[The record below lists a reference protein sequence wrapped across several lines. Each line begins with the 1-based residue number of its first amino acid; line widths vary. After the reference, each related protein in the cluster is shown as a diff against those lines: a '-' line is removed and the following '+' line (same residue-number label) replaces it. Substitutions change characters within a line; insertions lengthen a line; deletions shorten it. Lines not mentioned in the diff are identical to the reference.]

1 MATIR
6 QLENQVRELRRQLEE
21 SDQRLRNMRN
31 EINRINSV
39 QYEKLRREYDRL
51 LEQKTRQNALEYEA
65 RLRQLQEEMAELNRK
80 RAEAVRQALEQAQ
93 REQSSILNQLEEKN
107 YELQA
112 TVERMQKTERE
123 HTQVSAS
130 FSESMIRDAQEASKE
145 TSRVPHEF
153 FFPHQFCIIQ
163 EHLNNA
169 SKLAGRQM
177 FEAAAAT
184 ADAARVEIELLRVK
198 TDQKLSEWKEL
209 FDLYCEVVSRLH
221 EGLESLLNTRLQTEA
236 GLFSMDSGELDFWSQ
251 GLFTGLREQ
260 IMEAYRTV
268 EEIEAVGINE
278 YLKHQ
283 TPITLFRLNQTLNKA
298 MEMET
303 RLEAV
308 ACCVRSER
316 TFSDARYMAG
326 QRIIDLLEAH
336 GYTYPVEAG
345 FLKKNGEENPG
356 DCYEILYVKGEV
368 DELRISLIPVR
379 RDGVCTGTRCLVRW
393 TVRSVPD
400 SVVVDLAS
408 EAIRDRL
415 EGELGKQKIQ
425 IQIVSRVQDQRIT
438 TMVDDLRRLPD
449 PNLLFE
455 RLRRS

>member
-31 EINRINSV
+31 DINRINSV
-39 QYEKLRREYDRL
+39 QYENLRREYDRL
-51 LEQKTRQNALEYEA
+51 LEQKTKQHALEYQS
-65 RLRQLQEEMAELNRK
+65 RLQQLHGEMAELNRK
-80 RAEAVRQALEQAQ
+80 RAVEVRRALEQAR
-93 REQSSILNQLEEKN
+93 REQKDILSQLEEKN
-107 YELQA
+107 RELQ
-112 TVERMQKTERE
+112 TIVHRVQERERE
-123 HTQVSAS
+123 HTRVSAS
-130 FSESMIRDAQEASKE
+130 FSESMIRGAEEAARE

-153 FFPHQFCIIQ
+153 FFPHQFSIIQ
-163 EHLNNA
+163 EHLSRA
-169 SKLAGRQM
+169 SELAGRQM

-198 TDQKLSEWKEL
+198 TDHKISEWKEL
-209 FDLYCEVVSRLH
+209 FDQYCEVVTRLH
-221 EGLESLLNTRLQTEA
+221 ERLVSLVNIRLQTEA
-236 GLFSMDSGELDFWSQ
+236 GVFSMDCGELDFWSQ
-251 GLFTGLREQ
+251 EMFTGLREQ
-260 IMEAYRTV
+260 ITDAYRTV

-283 TPITLFRLNQTLNKA
+283 TPMTLFRLNRTLNEA

-308 ACCVRSER
+308 ECCVRSER

-326 QRIIDLLEAH
+326 QRIIDLLKGH

-356 DCYEILYVKGEV
+356 DCYEILYVKGKM

-379 RDGVCTGTRCLVRW
+379 MDGVCTGTRCLVRW

-400 SVVVDLAS
+400 PVVVDRVS
-408 EAIRDRL
+408 EVIRERIA
-415 EGELGKQKIQ
+415 GELTELPIQ
-425 IQIVSRVQDQRIT
+425 AVSREKDMRVRAI
-438 TMVDDLRRLPD
+438 VDDLRRSPD

-455 RLRRS
+455 KLRRS